1 MSERGSDP
9 GLASS
14 RPSALSRRHNH
25 RHQSMSIQDLGAIGE
40 LVSSIVVVITLVY
53 LAVQTSL
60 ARKAAQANLQWTRAN
75 AAREL
80 SLMWAANPE
89 TVQLIEEFGT
99 RAGDLKPSEEF
110 NPRQFRYLTMNR
122 SVLELL
128 QAFYLSS
135 QSAEDRNLAIHR
147 IRVQMKI
154 PGFKSSWPI
163 LRNTGTFY
171 AAFVDTVEHALAT
184 DVNDT

>member
-1 MSERGSDP
+1 
-9 GLASS
+9 
-14 RPSALSRRHNH
+14 
-25 RHQSMSIQDLGAIGE
+25 MSIQDLGAIGE
-40 LVSSIVVVITLVY
+40 LISSIVVVITLVY

-60 ARKAAQANLQWTRAN
+60 ARKTAQANLQWTRAN

-80 SLMWAANPE
+80 SLMWAGNPE
-89 TVQLIEEFGT
+89 TVELIQEFGT
-99 RAGDLKPSEEF
+99 RVEDLKPSEEF

-147 IRVQMKI
+147 IQEQMKI

-163 LRNTGTFY
+163 LRNSGTFY
-171 AAFVDTVEHALAT
+171 PEFVATVESALAT
-184 DVNDT
+184 AADDA